1 MYSKF
6 KPYITLISKLNILL
20 IFTTFLIFRKN
31 SDGEMV
37 SNIFGGVLMAY
48 LAFNLLIYFI
58 MPKDSNINMFKII
71 FLFIFSL
78 NTLFCW
84 FSTIYLL
91 FPMLKDS
98 LLVSLK

>member
-6 KPYITLISKLNILL
+6 KPYITLISKLNILQ

-37 SNIFGGVLMAY
+37 SNIFGGVLMVY

-71 FLFIFSL
+71 FLFIFSV

-84 FSTIYLL
+84 FSMIYLL